1 MADENNKITEKTI
14 ELNEK
19 KAQGLLDLARLEE
32 QAKKAIGEEAE
43 LLKEKIKLQEAINAG
58 EQESFKAITKSIAA
72 IEEKIKAQDE
82 LNWSNEEKELRKA
95 YGEIGI

>member
-32 QAKKAIGEEAE
+32 QRRTKAIGEELK
-43 LLKEKIKLQEAINAG
+43 LLEKKIKLQEAINARR
-58 EQESFKAITKSIAA
+58 T
-72 IEEKIKAQDE
+72 
-82 LNWSNEEKELRKA
+82 R
-95 YGEIGI
+95 